1 MSFGLIVALY
11 VQILVLTAPRIQGR
25 EGILDVPPPRY
36 FLRDRIHISR
46 RYQNRP
52 LALASSYFSI
62 RERPNMLGHESKD
75 AFQFTRQNFTHEASK
90 DTGPAWALDA
100 DLTIRPGERSEQKKL
115 VQIRVI
121 LGFLVWLSV
130 AGTWFSFPVVGL
142 EESTSRLGP
151 VLLVGSI

>member
-1 MSFGLIVALY
+1 
-11 VQILVLTAPRIQGR
+11 
-25 EGILDVPPPRY
+25 
-36 FLRDRIHISR
+36 
-46 RYQNRP
+46 
-52 LALASSYFSI
+52 
-62 RERPNMLGHESKD
+62 MLGHESKD
-75 AFQFTRQNFTHEASK
+75 SFQFTRQNFTHEASK
-90 DTGPAWALDA
+90 DTGRAWALDA

-130 AGTWFSFPVVGL
+130 AGMWFSFPVVDL